1 MSWFTEKE
9 NELSDHEL
17 SSIKIPNKV
26 YVGFQGRR
34 SEDEVPL
41 GFMTPYDDTAAGK
54 KRQATVDG
62 WANGYGRSKTFNS
75 VIIDNEPMIGFKI
88 GRAIRRSSRYS
99 GTSTAV
105 RIEDP
110 RGFELEISIENLVM
124 LMNRNIMEDCE
135 LMQECVWGRDG
146 GKNVLLPVN
155 SDEYKKYLD
164 TQVLVSNK
172 VSVKDIKPGD
182 IIKLL
187 GEEGTREYMGGLFPL
202 VKETVNSHDYST
214 YRSSMAVDVELTD
227 RKRFIVRRNI
237 DGVVHYDGY
246 SALKVEKV
254 VKAADTPLSVL
265 EVEQLINKDVKNGAV
280 LNVSMGTDYTK
291 SVIGLVGAK
300 TAVVSKIIEE
310 LPVTEA
316 ELKNAFA
323 GRNYSAPLRSHH
335 FIMMERQGVRMVSN
349 NHTNWCSPNHNT
361 GTKRSYYAPHN
372 GGYYSHTKLVETE
385 GFVGFANFNITK
397 LPCKYSGVC
406 SHFPDEQGVTFTKLV
421 VNVEFSNGEKM
432 QLPL

>member
-1 MSWFTEKE
+1 M
-9 NELSDHEL
+9 SDHEL
-17 SSIKIPNKV
+17 SSIKIPSKV

-41 GFMTPYDDTAAGK
+41 GFMTPYDETAAGK

-62 WANGYGRSKTFNS
+62 WANGYGHSKTFNS

-202 VKETVNSHDYST
+202 VKETDNSHDYRT
-214 YRSSMAVDVELTD
+214 YHSSMAVDVELTD

-254 VKAADTPLSVL
+254 IKTADKPLSVL
-265 EVEQLINKDVKNGAV
+265 EVEQLINEDIKNGAY
-280 LNVSMGTDYTK
+280 LNVSMGSDYTK
-291 SVIGLVGAK
+291 KVIGLVGAK
-300 TAVVSKIIEE
+300 TTVVGKTIEE

-316 ELKNAFA
+316 ELKKAFT
-323 GRNYSAPLRSHH
+323 GSNYSAPLRAHH
-335 FIMMERQGVRMVSN
+335 FIIMERQGVRMVSN
-349 NHTNWCSPNHNT
+349 NHTNWYSASHKP
-361 GTKRSYYAPHN
+361 GDKRSYYVPSGN
-372 GGYYSHTKLVETE
+372 SYYYDRSKLVETE
-385 GFVGFANFNITK
+385 GFVGFADFDVTK
-397 LPCKYSGVC
+397 LPCKYSGAS

-421 VNVEFSNGEKM
+421 VNVEFSNGEKIQI
-432 QLPL
+432 QL